1 MASPSSSAATAA
13 ILLLF
18 LHFLV
23 ISSSTSSAH
32 EIPDEK
38 ISNKSA
44 SCNNNVQLVK
54 LVMWVNS
61 TKVENV
67 IGLSAAFGVPLPRHA
82 ENAFRYPAAQ
92 NPQIAAQ
99 LSNSIALSTSGDCV
113 FKKKAEAAESGGA
126 SGLLVINSNEELF
139 KMVCYEN
146 DISINLTIPVVMITK
161 STGETMKKLMLAGG
175 QVELL
180 LYSPNLPLVNVS
192 DILLWL
198 MAVGTIVSASLW
210 SEFIASKQG
219 HESNDQLT
227 PKVSSAA
234 ETVRND
240 SSKETIH
247 MNAWGAVVF
256 VIVAS
261 VLLMLLYFFMSA
273 WFIWLL
279 IVLFCIGGTEGM
291 HACLVTVILR
301 IFKNSGNKKVNL
313 PCLGEVTVLSMG
325 VLPFCLAFAIFWA
338 ANQHV
343 SYAWFGQDV
352 LGICLMISALQTTR
366 LPNIKVPSVYF
377 CFVSSTHI
385 SQLLL
390 FFFFFTNQVASILL
404 SCAFVYDIFWV
415 FVSPLIF
422 NKSVMAAVA
431 EGDNSGGKAIP
442 MLLRIPRFF
451 DPWGGYDMI
460 GFGDIILP
468 GLLVAFAFRY
478 DRSSKKG
485 ILNGYFLWLT
495 IGYGVVIIHDRFIFQ
510 RFILADVGLYLMDG
524 LGQPALLYLVPCT
537 LGLIVILGWVRG
549 ELKLL
554 WNYGSSA
561 PVSRDPLGEVILVLV
576 VSRDERIDTRQ
587 LQTP

>member
-1 MASPSSSAATAA
+1 
-13 ILLLF
+13 
-18 LHFLV
+18 
-23 ISSSTSSAH
+23 ISCLTSSAH
-32 EIPDEK
+32 EIPGEK
-38 ISNKSA
+38 IANKSA
-44 SCNNNVQLVK
+44 TCNNNVQLVK

-82 ENAFRYPAAQ
+82 ENAFRYPAAFA
-92 NPQIAAQ
+92 NPSNCCSSSTSN

-146 DISINLTIPVVMITK
+146 DTSINLTIPVVMITK

-247 MNAWGAVVF
+247 MNAWVAVVF

-352 LGICLMISALQTTR
+352 LGICLMISVLQTTR
-366 LPNIKVPSVYF
+366 LPNIK
-377 CFVSSTHI
+377 
-385 SQLLL
+385 
-390 FFFFFTNQVASILL
+390 VASILL

-495 IGYGVVIIHDRFIFQ
+495 IGYGVGL
-510 RFILADVGLYLMDG
+510 ILADVGLYLMDG

-549 ELKLL
+549 ELKHL

-576 VSRDERIDTRQ
+576 VSRDERIDNRQ
-587 LQTP
+587 LQTPRSIC